1 MGQSS
6 MAADGDNCPRPSS
19 RSTGPVLTG
28 EVEMSS
34 NAASRH
40 TWRKVASAG
49 SQNGAAQDSQMPD
62 NDSAKQGSASDT
74 SSHAPGT
81 PSYVMHVLS

>member
-1 MGQSS
+1 MRRSS
-6 MAADGDNCPRPSS
+6 KAADGHNPSS
-19 RSTGPVLTG
+19 RSTRPVLTG

-40 TWRKVASAG
+40 KQRKVASAG
-49 SQNGAAQDSQMPD
+49 SQNGAAQDIQTPD

-74 SSHAPGT
+74 SSHARGIPM
-81 PSYVMHVLS
+81 PSYIMHVLS